1 MMTASTK
8 YESEDLSVSFFCQM
22 EKNDYGVSNSPSWWE
37 PALDTVEID
46 ELEILG
52 VSVDPKALPRDL
64 LAAILNLSDGLE
76 WEGETE

>member
-1 MMTASTK
+1 MMTASAK
-8 YESEDLSVSFFCQM
+8 YESEDLSVSFICQM
-22 EKNDYGVSNSPSWWE
+22 ERNDYGVSSSPSWWE
-37 PALDTVEID
+37 PVLDTVEVD
-46 ELEILG
+46 ELEMLG

>member
-1 MMTASTK
+1 M
-8 YESEDLSVSFFCQM
+8 
-22 EKNDYGVSNSPSWWE
+22 
-37 PALDTVEID
+37 LDTVEVD
-46 ELEILG
+46 ELEMLG